1 MAKAESCIVCEQ
13 QAQKSNGIIVD
24 NTNSNDCEDNRSCDD
39 DWITITSA

>member
-24 NTNSNDCEDNRSCDD
+24 NTNSNDCEDNRSGDD
-39 DWITITSA
+39 D